1 MPFGSLFLHVSVCYL
16 LTSYPDIT
24 LSTLGTRGFFS
35 LATGSFVSSVAGRHV
50 FGQRPKTRAAKRESL
65 FKTSPKPETAHEKP
79 LAPRVHFVLQYAE
92 KWDRQIVCQTTP
104 PPPPNISLLFFNHQI
119 SKLLL
124 WCGLMNSNSSR
135 MTTWDLRWKKEHTL
149 MAHSKVKNTWK

>member
-35 LATGSFVSSVAGRHV
+35 RATGSFV
-50 FGQRPKTRAAKRESL
+50 RPKTRAAKRGSL

-92 KWDRQIVCQTTP
+92 K
-104 PPPPNISLLFFNHQI
+104 
-119 SKLLL
+119 
-124 WCGLMNSNSSR
+124 
-135 MTTWDLRWKKEHTL
+135 
-149 MAHSKVKNTWK
+149 

>member
-104 PPPPNISLLFFNHQI
+104 PPPLIFRFCFLIIRFRSCFCDVDWWIGLRSIWRLSETSVEKRNIHWWLI
-119 SKLLL
+119 RK
-124 WCGLMNSNSSR
+124 
-135 MTTWDLRWKKEHTL
+135 
-149 MAHSKVKNTWK
+149 

>member
-35 LATGSFVSSVAGRHV
+35 RATGSFLSSVAGRHV
-50 FGQRPKTRAAKRESL
+50 FGQRPKTRAAKRGSL

-104 PPPPNISLLFFNHQI
+104 PPPLIFRFCFLIIRFRSCFCDVEWWFQCHPEWPPETSAEKRNIPWWLI
-119 SKLLL
+119 RK
-124 WCGLMNSNSSR
+124 
-135 MTTWDLRWKKEHTL
+135 
-149 MAHSKVKNTWK
+149 

>member
-1 MPFGSLFLHVSVCYL
+1 MPFGSLFRHVSVCYL

-35 LATGSFVSSVAGRHV
+35 RATGSFVSSVAGRHV
-50 FGQRPKTRAAKRESL
+50 FGQRPKTRAAKRGSL

-92 KWDRQIVCQTTP
+92 KWDRRIVCQTTP
-104 PPPPNISLLFFNHQI
+104 PPLIFRFCFLIIRFRSCFCDVDWWISLRTIWRVSETSAEKRNIPWWLI
-119 SKLLL
+119 RK
-124 WCGLMNSNSSR
+124 
-135 MTTWDLRWKKEHTL
+135 
-149 MAHSKVKNTWK
+149 

>member
-35 LATGSFVSSVAGRHV
+35 RATGSFVSSVAGRHV
-50 FGQRPKTRAAKRESL
+50 FGQRPKTRAAKRGSL
-65 FKTSPKPETAHEKP
+65 FKTSPKPETTHEKP

-104 PPPPNISLLFFNHQI
+104 PPPLIFRFCFLIIRFRSCFCDVDWWIPFWPELRPETSAEKRNIPWWLI
-119 SKLLL
+119 RK
-124 WCGLMNSNSSR
+124 
-135 MTTWDLRWKKEHTL
+135 
-149 MAHSKVKNTWK
+149 